1 MQPSYG
7 GNASDQYLVQKING
21 ASLEQLVVLLLEG
34 GQRFLAQA
42 ILAMERKDIP
52 TKARLINR
60 VSAIIEELSVW
71 VDQEQGGELALNLT
85 RIYEWWLNELF
96 EGSQRNQADR
106 LQRIQRQMGE
116 MRETW
121 AELDQKRRPAGNAAP
136 QISSGGVVG

>member
-52 TKARLINR
+52 TKARLVNR

-71 VDQEQGGELALNLT
+71 VDQEQGGELAVNLT
-85 RIYEWWLNELF
+85 RIYDWWLNELF
-96 EGSQRNQADR
+96 EGSQRNQVDR
-106 LQRIQRQMGE
+106 LNRIQRQMGE
-116 MRETW
+116 MRATW
-121 AELDQKRRPAGNAAP
+121 EELDQKRRPAGNPTGAMGAE
-136 QISSGGVVG
+136 GVVG

>member
-52 TKARLINR
+52 TKARLVNR

-71 VDQEQGGELALNLT
+71 VDHEQGGELAMNLT

-96 EGSQRNQADR
+96 EGSQRNQVDR
-106 LQRIQRQMGE
+106 LQRIQRQMSD
-116 MRETW
+116 MRATW
-121 AELDQKRRPAGNAAP
+121 AELDQKRRSSGSPASP
-136 QISSGGVVG
+136 ISSDGVVG

>member
-7 GNASDQYLVQKING
+7 GNASNKYLVQKING

-42 ILAMERKDIP
+42 IIAMERKDIP
-52 TKARLINR
+52 TKARLVNR

-71 VDQEQGGELALNLT
+71 VDQEQGGELAINLT

-96 EGSQRNQADR
+96 EGSQRNQVDR
-106 LQRIQRQMGE
+106 LNRVQRQMGE
-116 MRETW
+116 MRTTW
-121 AELDQKRRPAGNAAP
+121 EELDQRRRPAGNSATP
-136 QISSGGVVG
+136 MGSEGVVG